1 MTNKLFVEKSQI
13 DKKLCIHCKY
23 CSVYSVLG
31 MQDRIMCGLY
41 KNKVDDSELYHAWQN
56 RYILWRCG
64 GRKWEIASNLVVCE
78 SKEQADYC
86 RSEDFI
92 GRFMPL
98 ARRVIRAKPPNPHLL
113 VMGLSRPKKELKKN
127 FIRLDMRSKPL

>member
-98 ARRVIRAKPPNPHLL
+98 ARRVIRGEAAQPTSTCDGFEQAKE
-113 VMGLSRPKKELKKN
+113 RAKKE
-127 FIRLDMRSKPL
+127 FYQT